1 MDFSFI
7 KDCSEWITMKTRI
20 LFLMVGLLLG
30 AYVGGFLTSQNI
42 STMYSYCVTEQP
54 LSENTTIIS
63 AASIAMPAVDQ
74 DGKGVTTTLDVQMV
88 PGSGKTLTNVDK
100 LFFWT
105 DTQNSIRTAKSVAQ
119 QLTEKNLDGYD
130 FIYTINANATSIE
143 GPSAGAA
150 LTVATIAA
158 IENRHLNTSVMI
170 TGTINPDGS
179 IGQVGGITEKA
190 GAAKEI
196 GAVLFLVP
204 RDQSSETVYNP
215 KEYCRKVGISQICSL
230 QQIPQTIDVS
240 EKAGIEVK
248 EVRTVEDAL
257 QYLLI

>member
-1 MDFSFI
+1 
-7 KDCSEWITMKTRI
+7 MKIRI
-20 LFLMVGLLLG
+20 LFLVMGLLLG
-30 AYVGGFLTSQNI
+30 AYVGGFMTSQNI
-42 STMYSYCVTEQP
+42 STMYSYCVQTQP
-54 LSENTTIIS
+54 ISDNSTIIS

-74 DGKGVTTTLDVQMV
+74 DGKGVTTTLDVQIV

-119 QLTEKNLDGYD
+119 QMTQKDMEGYD
-130 FIYTINANATSIE
+130 FVYTINANATSIE

-158 IENRHLNTSVMI
+158 IENKQLNTSVMI
-170 TGTINPDGS
+170 TGTINPDGT

-190 GAAKEI
+190 SAAKEI

-204 RDQSSETVYNP
+204 REQSSETVYNP

-230 QQIPQTIDVS
+230 RQMPQTINVS
-240 EKAGIEVK
+240 ETAGIEVR
-248 EVRTVEDAL
+248 EVATVGDAL
-257 QYLLI
+257 SYLLI